1 MTSAEAITAATIN
14 AAHSI
19 NRAQTVGSLEAGKK
33 ADITVLDAPNHKF
46 LGYRFGTNIVDKVIK
61 NGKLIVDE
69 GKMV

>member
-1 MTSAEAITAATIN
+1 MASAEAITAATIN
-14 AAHSI
+14 AAHAI